1 MNATNCKKM
10 SKYWEKFWL
19 VFCFRLKSCCKKP
32 LNYSASKTEQVFPLQ
47 KVVELKRFKRKVAG
61 KDCQL
66 HIQAL
71 VDGRFPFSSEN
82 EKLARSSFSFLEED
96 NMVLPS
102 TLFRIFFS
110 ATLVFGHLPSV
121 FHKTKR
127 PWLAAPEEKRKALT
141 EHRDLQKR
149 TVGFPG
155 FPFGTFFLVL
165 TMF

>member
-1 MNATNCKKM
+1 M
-10 SKYWEKFWL
+10 
-19 VFCFRLKSCCKKP
+19 KSCSKKS
-32 LNYSASKTEQVFPLQ
+32 LNYSVSKTEQVFPLQ
-47 KVVELKRFKRKVAG
+47 KVVELGRFKRKVAG

-82 EKLARSSFSFLEED
+82 ENLPGAALEED

-155 FPFGTFFLVL
+155 FPFGVFFLVL